1 MKVCLYNF
9 ISCSAISHE
18 SRIGRMNFTNSCA
31 LCGIVGNLSRCA
43 RCRGAYYCCKDHQ
56 KQDWKKH
63 RLQCD
68 DRSRVSNTTDS
79 TQSSVTVIKNKVSV
93 KSQTNSL
100 PVDGNNIKNSRRSKK
115 KLHLNNVD
123 ESVSPITNEGSSE
136 SEITS
141 ARTEDLDHILELLQS
156 GVNNPTTS
164 NTVSS
169 ESSNPMSNFS
179 DVSLKQFILNT
190 EPERQHSPD
199 FKDFSKMSLV
209 ANEEL
214 PPFHHC
220 NDPVEQAIID
230 EVCRNVIH
238 DMDAYGV
245 CVVDNFLGHEKGMAV
260 LSEVIGMY
268 QTGVFKDGQLVSN
281 KVTKDLKNIRGD
293 QITWIDGQESF
304 CRNIGMLISEVD
316 AIILRANKM
325 INNGKM
331 GDYTIN
337 GRTKVSRP

>member
-1 MKVCLYNF
+1 MNF
-9 ISCSAISHE
+9 I
-18 SRIGRMNFTNSCA
+18 NSCA

-68 DRSRVSNTTDS
+68 DRSRFSNTTDC
-79 TQSSVTVIKNKVSV
+79 TELSVNRDNVSAKTLETSAV
-93 KSQTNSL
+93 
-100 PVDGNNIKNSRRSKK
+100 PVDGYNLKNSNRSKK
-115 KLHLNNVD
+115 KLRVNNVD
-123 ESVSPITNEGSSE
+123 QNVSNITNECSSE
-136 SEITS
+136 SEIANAS
-141 ARTEDLDHILELLQS
+141 TEDLDHILELLQS
-156 GVNNPTTS
+156 GENNPTTS
-164 NTVSS
+164 NSVSS

-179 DVSLKQFILNT
+179 DVSLNQYILST
-190 EPERQHSPD
+190 ERQHSPD
-199 FKDFSKMSLV
+199 LKDFSKMSLV
-209 ANEEL
+209 ASEEIS
-214 PPFHHC
+214 PFNHR

-230 EVCRNVIH
+230 EVCRNVIR

-281 KVTKDLKNIRGD
+281 KITKDLKNIRGD
-293 QITWIDGQESF
+293 QITWIDGQETF

-325 INNGKM
+325 IDNGKM

-337 GRTKVSRP
+337 GRTKVSKT